1 MGRAQKLDYKKQKK
15 TIMRKSVIAMLIA
28 FSFAVVS
35 CGGTKEGESA
45 AADSVEVV
53 EVDTL
58 AVPTEE
64 TLGGEGVSTT
74 DEVAE
79 PVSEQPVK

>member
-1 MGRAQKLDYKKQKK
+1 
-15 TIMRKSVIAMLIA
+15 MRKSVIAMLIA

-79 PVSEQPVK
+79 PVSEQPVQ